1 MAGSPPEQRGTRYVR
16 FDERYGTTSL
26 RRQARPIR
34 PIMSIQLCT
43 AAAPARGVQAPSA
56 IAGRLGLAG
65 VQAVE
70 HHERRRRPR
79 CRVTQSVKLYDPES
93 GRYFAGHTC
102 DISDGGLRLELPAR
116 LPALAGRTA
125 CVYIAHNGGGRGFVQ
140 HTQMLPVRYVWVR
153 RDARTG
159 TATCGV
165 ELLSDTASIREA
177 A

>member
-1 MAGSPPEQRGTRYVR
+1 MADRMARFAPEQRRGGQVR
-16 FDERYGTTSL
+16 FGV
-26 RRQARPIR
+26 RRRRGAPIRRLGPIR
-34 PIMSIQLCT
+34 PIMSLTCT
-43 AAAPARGVQAPSA
+43 TTLTGELPA
-56 IAGRLGLAG
+56 IAGRLGIAG
-65 VQAVE
+65 IQAIE

-79 CRVTQSVKLYDPES
+79 TCSSQSVKLYDPAS

-102 DISDGGLRLELPAR
+102 DVSEGGMRLEMPAR
-116 LPALAGRTA
+116 LPALPGRTA
-125 CVYIAHNGGGRGFVQ
+125 CVYIAYDGGARAFVQ

-165 ELLSDTASIREA
+165 EVLADTASVREA